1 MVYPSHHGASPYH
14 ASEGYYYLNEDH
26 MLPYGIGA
34 ACGGQVWK
42 GVPAQAGIDI
52 DFGGSHVGR
61 APRRPSQVKKEHV
74 IFPRRKAGQSKRQA
88 DNEAPI
94 KLTPLLLEE
103 IANIP
108 LVYIY
113 VYIHVYIQ
121 LIYVN
126 IIYIC
131 ILGCR
136 V

>member
-1 MVYPSHHGASPYH
+1 
-14 ASEGYYYLNEDH
+14 

-42 GVPAQAGIDI
+42 GGPAQAGIEI

-61 APRRPSQVKKEHV
+61 APRRQSQVKKEHV

-113 VYIHVYIQ
+113 
-121 LIYVN
+121 
-126 IIYIC
+126 IYISTY
-131 ILGCR
+131 CR
-136 V
+136 VYMYIYTYLYIYIYNNVCKIYIPIYLYI

>member
-1 MVYPSHHGASPYH
+1 M
-14 ASEGYYYLNEDH
+14 
-26 MLPYGIGA
+26 
-34 ACGGQVWK
+34 WK
-42 GVPAQAGIDI
+42 GVPAQAALDI

-108 LVYIY
+108 LVYISLIFLGIICISIHT
-113 VYIHVYIQ
+113 YIS
-121 LIYVN
+121 N
-126 IIYIC
+126 NIYIYTHMY
-131 ILGCR
+131 IYN
-136 V
+136 